1 MNSILTSDLHM
12 RSLKR
17 NFLVMKLVVGK
28 IAIDLYCKSTDSH
41 QYLYHDS
48 CHTEHINR
56 SIVFSQ
62 TFPLKKFPLKRNDLH
77 SHVKELKSWFSKRGY
92 PEKVIREQVN
102 RALRSEQKVKEKDG
116 QHMNGNCVPLVV
128 TYNPNFKN
136 HHFNL

>member
-28 IAIDLYCKSTDSH
+28 IVIDLYCKSTDSH
-41 QYLYHDS
+41 QYLYYDS

-56 SIVFSQ
+56 SIVFCQ
-62 TFPLKKFPLKRNDLH
+62 TFQLKKISSQN
-77 SHVKELKSWFSKRGY
+77 
-92 PEKVIREQVN
+92 N
-102 RALRSEQKVKEKDG
+102 RALRSEEKVKEKDG
-116 QHMNGNCVPLVV
+116 QHMNGNGVPLVV

-136 HHFNL
+136 RRFNL